1 MTVRQAQDQDDFAAE
16 PRSLDLREYWLIVRR
31 RWRLVVVI
39 AVLGAVCG
47 VEYSAHAGHS
57 YTAQASVVVDAV
69 TQGPQGASTPVTTA
83 VNMSTEQAIAQSAAV
98 IQLAAAKLGVP
109 VAQLDASAAKRLSV
123 SVPASTLTTSN
134 VLQINW
140 QADKPAL
147 AQQGAN
153 AFAASYLAYRQHVLQ
168 GEVTVLQKNLQQQA
182 ATLKKEISSL
192 SGQLS
197 GTTSGTSANQV
208 LTVELTQ
215 VSQQY
220 NTTQADLAG
229 IPAYNISGGQ
239 LISALLPSKPSG
251 VSRSV
256 LAAGGLI
263 LGLLIGLVIAFARD
277 LFDDRMRDS
286 GQLEQRLGAVTLAVL
301 PSSISRA
308 GVRGARPGAEQGPPP
323 VIALAAA
330 PDSTAA
336 EAVRTM
342 RAAVIAV
349 SSRRQLRILLLV
361 GADASVSSGQV
372 AAELGVAL
380 AESDRRVLL
389 VASDLRGSVLPR
401 IFEVLGSAGL
411 SELLLNGGN
420 PDTVIQRPQEASG
433 ALLPDEITDL
443 LTVLP
448 SGQPTPFAL
457 SVLDSGRMRD
467 LLYGQRERH
476 DFVLLDAPPATVSDV
491 LSLAAHIDGV
501 IVLVREKKTAAKD
514 IDALRHRLEQV
525 GVPIVGGVLISHR
538 RLGWGRSHAGR
549 PKTTA
554 GRPVIEQSQLSG
566 PLLAYKPEDAVPPA
580 AVAMSSESDDTIALP
595 IPGNPVKQ
603 PK

>member
-1 MTVRQAQDQDDFAAE
+1 MTVRQTPDQDDFAAE

-31 RWRLVVVI
+31 RWRLVAVI

-47 VEYSAHAGHS
+47 VEYSAHAGHT

-69 TQGPQGASTPVTTA
+69 TQGPQGGSTPVTTP
-83 VNMSTEQAIAQSAAV
+83 VNMSTEQAIAQSPAA

-109 VAQLDASAAKRLSV
+109 VAKLDASVAKRLSV

-134 VLQINW
+134 VLQVAW

-147 AQQGAN
+147 AQQGAD
-153 AFAASYLAYRQHVLQ
+153 AFAAAYLAYRQHVLQ
-168 GEVTVLQKNLQQQA
+168 GQVTVLQKNLQQQA
-182 ATLKKEISSL
+182 TTLKNEISSL

-197 GTTSGTSANQV
+197 RTTAGTSANQV

-220 NTTQADLAG
+220 NTIQTDLAA
-229 IPAYNISGGQ
+229 IPAYNASGGQ

-251 VSRSV
+251 LSRSV
-256 LAAGGLI
+256 LAAAGLI
-263 LGLLIGLVIAFARD
+263 LGLLIGLVVAFARD

-301 PSSISRA
+301 PSSVSRA
-308 GVRGARPGAEQGPPP
+308 EVRPTRPGAKPGSPP
-323 VIALAAA
+323 VIAMAAA
-330 PDSTAA
+330 PDGAAA
-336 EAVRTM
+336 EAARTM

-349 SSRRQLRILLLV
+349 SSRRKLRVMLLV

-401 IFEVLGSAGL
+401 IFGVSGSAGL
-411 SELLLNGGN
+411 SELLISGGD
-420 PDTVIQRPQEASG
+420 PETVIQRPQEAS
-433 ALLPDEITDL
+433 AAPLPDEITER

-457 SVLDSGRMRD
+457 SVLDSSRMRD
-467 LLYGQRERH
+467 LLGRQREHH
-476 DFVLLDAPPATVSDV
+476 DFVLLDAPPATVADV

-501 IVLVREKKTAAKD
+501 IVLVRERKTAAKD

-525 GVPIVGGVLISHR
+525 GVPIVGGVLISRR
-538 RLGWGRSHAGR
+538 RLGRELRRIVR
-549 PKTTA
+549 PKTTSS
-554 GRPVIEQSQLSG
+554 RPVIERAQPS
-566 PLLAYKPEDAVPPA
+566 PPVLADEPEA
-580 AVAMSSESDDTIALP
+580 AAPWAATVMSTDPDDTIALP
-595 IPGNPVKQ
+595 VPGDPLKRRQ
-603 PK
+603 

>member
-1 MTVRQAQDQDDFAAE
+1 MTVRQTQDQDDFAAE

-31 RWRLVVVI
+31 RWRLVAVI

-47 VEYSAHAGHS
+47 LEYSTHAGHT
-57 YTAQASVVVDAV
+57 YTAQASVVVNAV
-69 TQGPQGASTPVTTA
+69 TQGPQGGSTPVTTP
-83 VNMSTEQAIAQSAAV
+83 VNMSTEQTIAQSAAV

-109 VAQLDASAAKRLSV
+109 VAQLDASVAKRLSV

-134 VLQINW
+134 VLQVNW

-168 GEVTVLQKNLQQQA
+168 GQVTVLRKNLQQQA
-182 ATLKKEISSL
+182 TALKREISSL

-197 GTTSGTSANQV
+197 HTTSGTSANQV

-220 NTTQADLAG
+220 NTTQTNLAG
-229 IPAYNISGGQ
+229 IPAYNVSGGQ
-239 LISALLPSKPSG
+239 LISALLPAKPSG
-251 VSRSV
+251 LSRSV

-263 LGLLIGLVIAFARD
+263 LGLLIGLVVAFARD
-277 LFDDRMRDS
+277 LFDERMRDS

-301 PSSISRA
+301 PSSVSRA
-308 GVRGARPGAEQGPPP
+308 EVRRTRPGAEQGSPP
-323 VIALAAA
+323 VIAMAVA

-336 EAVRTM
+336 EAARTM

-349 SSRRQLRILLLV
+349 SFRRQLRVMLLV

-401 IFEVLGSAGL
+401 IFEVQTVPGL
-411 SELLLNGGN
+411 ASCSYTVAIPRPSSSGRRRHPGRRCRRDHRAAHGAAER
-420 PDTVIQRPQEASG
+420 PADTVCPVGPGLRP
-433 ALLPDEITDL
+433 
-443 LTVLP
+443 
-448 SGQPTPFAL
+448 
-457 SVLDSGRMRD
+457 
-467 LLYGQRERH
+467 
-476 DFVLLDAPPATVSDV
+476 DARPA
-491 LSLAAHIDGV
+491 
-501 IVLVREKKTAAKD
+501 
-514 IDALRHRLEQV
+514 
-525 GVPIVGGVLISHR
+525 
-538 RLGWGRSHAGR
+538 
-549 PKTTA
+549 
-554 GRPVIEQSQLSG
+554 
-566 PLLAYKPEDAVPPA
+566 
-580 AVAMSSESDDTIALP
+580 
-595 IPGNPVKQ
+595 
-603 PK
+603 

>member
-1 MTVRQAQDQDDFAAE
+1 MTIRQTPDQDDFAAE

-31 RWRLVVVI
+31 RWRLVAVV

-47 VEYSAHAGHS
+47 VEYSAHAGHT
-57 YTAQASVVVDAV
+57 YTAQASVVVVAV
-69 TQGPQGASTPVTTA
+69 TQGPQGGSTPVTTP

-109 VAQLDASAAKRLSV
+109 VAKLDASVAKRLSV

-134 VLQINW
+134 VLQVDW
-140 QADKPAL
+140 QANKPAL

-153 AFAASYLAYRQHVLQ
+153 AFAAAYLAYRQHVLQ
-168 GEVTVLQKNLQQQA
+168 GQVTVLQKNLQSQA
-182 ATLKKEISSL
+182 STLKNEISSL

-197 GTTSGTSANQV
+197 RTTTGTSANQV

-220 NTTQADLAG
+220 NTTQTDLAA
-229 IPAYNISGGQ
+229 IPAYNASGGQ

-251 VSRSV
+251 LSRSV
-256 LAAGGLI
+256 LGAGGLI

-301 PSSISRA
+301 PSSVSRA
-308 GVRGARPGAEQGPPP
+308 EVRPAHTSAKLRPPP
-323 VIALAAA
+323 VIAMATA
-330 PDSTAA
+330 PDSAAA
-336 EAVRTM
+336 EAARTM

-349 SSRRQLRILLLV
+349 SSRRKLRVMLLL

-389 VASDLRGSVLPR
+389 IASDLRGSILPR
-401 IFEVLGSAGL
+401 IFGMPGYAGL
-411 SELLLNGGN
+411 SELLIKGGD
-420 PDTVIQRPQEASG
+420 PAAVIQRPREASG
-433 ALLPDEITDL
+433 TPLPDEVTER

-467 LLYGQRERH
+467 LLGGQRGNH
-476 DFVLLDAPPATVSDV
+476 DFVLLDAPAATVADV
-491 LSLAAHIDGV
+491 LSLAAHVDGV
-501 IVLVREKKTAAKD
+501 IMLVREKKTAAKD

-525 GVPIVGGVLISHR
+525 GVPIVGGVLISRR
-538 RLGWGRSHAGR
+538 RLGLGRRHVGR
-549 PKTTA
+549 PRTTA
-554 GRPVIEQSQLSG
+554 SQPVIG
-566 PLLAYKPEDAVPPA
+566 PTQPSVPVGADKPEAVVPP
-580 AVAMSSESDDTIALP
+580 VIMPIQTDSDDTMVLP
-595 IPGNPVKQ
+595 VPDGSVKQ
-603 PK
+603 SQ

>member
-1 MTVRQAQDQDDFAAE
+1 MTIRQTPDQDDFAAE

-31 RWRLVVVI
+31 RWCLVVVI
-39 AVLGAVCG
+39 TVLGAVCG
-47 VEYSAHAGHS
+47 VEYSAHAGHA
-57 YTAQASVVVDAV
+57 YTAQASVVVVAV
-69 TQGPQGASTPVTTA
+69 TQGPQGGSTPVTTP

-98 IQLAAAKLGVP
+98 IQLAATKLGVP
-109 VAQLDASAAKRLSV
+109 VAKLDASVPKRLTV

-134 VLQINW
+134 VLQVDW

-153 AFAASYLAYRQHVLQ
+153 AFAAAYLAYRQHVLQ
-168 GEVTVLQKNLQQQA
+168 GQVAVLQKNLQQQVS
-182 ATLKKEISSL
+182 TLKNEINSL

-197 GTTSGTSANQV
+197 HTTTGTSANQV

-220 NTTQADLAG
+220 NTTQTNLAA
-229 IPAYNISGGQ
+229 IPAYNTSGGQ
-239 LISALLPSKPSG
+239 LISALPPSKPSG
-251 VSRSV
+251 LSRSV
-256 LAAGGLI
+256 L
-263 LGLLIGLVIAFARD
+263 IGLVVAFARD

-308 GVRGARPGAEQGPPP
+308 EVRPTRTGAKLGSPP
-323 VIALAAA
+323 VIAMAAA
-330 PDSTAA
+330 PDSAAA
-336 EAVRTM
+336 EAARTM
-342 RAAVIAV
+342 RAALIAV
-349 SSRRQLRILLLV
+349 SSRRKLRVILLL

-380 AESDRRVLL
+380 AESDRQVLL

-401 IFEVLGSAGL
+401 IFGMPGRAGL
-411 SELLLNGGN
+411 SEMLISSGD
-420 PDTVIQRPQEASG
+420 PKSIIQRPQEASG
-433 ALLPDEITDL
+433 TQLPEEITER

-467 LLYGQRERH
+467 LLGGQRVNH
-476 DFVLLDAPPATVSDV
+476 DFVLLDAPAATVADV
-491 LSLAAHIDGV
+491 LSLAAHVDGV

-514 IDALRHRLEQV
+514 IAALRHRLEQV
-525 GVPIVGGVLISHR
+525 GVPIVGGVLISRR
-538 RLGWGRSHAGR
+538 RLGWGRRRVGR
-549 PKTTA
+549 PRTTA
-554 GRPVIEQSQLSG
+554 SQPLIKRTQPSAPARAGEPEAATPPVI
-566 PLLAYKPEDAVPPA
+566 
-580 AVAMSSESDDTIALP
+580 LP
-595 IPGNPVKQ
+595 ISTDSDATIMLAGPDDSVKQ
-603 PK
+603 SK